1 MNLFIVLAPAR
12 ITSFS
17 DTLIYPQGNKLDL
30 FPEIRETDIS
40 APHLSWLHNGKVLH
54 SSDKYRITEDGTL
67 VINHLMEDIDKVVCH
82 VNNIYG
88 EDHIEYK
95 VGVVKP
101 PLAPTLKVRKITD
114 SLISLS
120 WNLPHN
126 GGALLQGL

>member
-1 MNLFIVLAPAR
+1 MIYFQKYER
-12 ITSFS
+12 
-17 DTLIYPQGNKLDL
+17 LIFLSLLVGQVVSLSCGAVGN
-30 FPEIRETDIS
+30 P
-40 APHLSWLHNGKVLH
+40 APHLSCLHNGKVLH

>member
-1 MNLFIVLAPAR
+1 MIYFQKYER
-12 ITSFS
+12 
-17 DTLIYPQGNKLDL
+17 LIFLSLLVGQVVSLSCGAVGN
-30 FPEIRETDIS
+30 P